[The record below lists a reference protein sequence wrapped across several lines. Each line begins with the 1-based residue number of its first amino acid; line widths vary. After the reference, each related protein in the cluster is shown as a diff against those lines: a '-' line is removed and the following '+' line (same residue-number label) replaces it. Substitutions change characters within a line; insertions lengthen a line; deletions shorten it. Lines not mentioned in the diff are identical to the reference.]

1 MADSALAQR
10 AYTAITRHFIERGRA
25 PHYTELATLLAV
37 SPDVARDVQRDA
49 AEASPACWLEPETD
63 YIASWAPF
71 SNVPTQTRIS
81 VDGKERGY
89 GQ

>member
-1 MADSALAQR
+1 M
-10 AYTAITRHFIERGRA
+10 TAPTIV
-25 PHYTELATLLAV
+25 P
-37 SPDVARDVQRDA
+37 
-49 AEASPACWLEPETD
+49 EPETE

-81 VDGKERGY
+81 IDGKELWY

>member
-1 MADSALAQR
+1 MADLAPAQR
-10 AYTAITRHFIERGRA
+10 AYTAIVSHFLEQGRA
-25 PHYTELATLLAV
+25 PHYTELATRLGV
-37 SPDVARDVQRDA
+37 SPDLARELQAAA
-49 AEASPACWLEPETD
+49 AEASPACWVDPETH

-81 VDGKERGY
+81 IDGKQSWF

>member
-1 MADSALAQR
+1 MVDLAPAQR
-10 AYTAITRHFIERGRA
+10 AYTAIVNHFLQQGRA
-25 PHYTELATLLAV
+25 PHYTELATQLGV
-37 SPDVARDVQRDA
+37 SPDVARGLQSAA
-49 AEASPACWLEPETD
+49 AEASPACWVDPETD

-81 VDGKERGY
+81 IDGKQRWY